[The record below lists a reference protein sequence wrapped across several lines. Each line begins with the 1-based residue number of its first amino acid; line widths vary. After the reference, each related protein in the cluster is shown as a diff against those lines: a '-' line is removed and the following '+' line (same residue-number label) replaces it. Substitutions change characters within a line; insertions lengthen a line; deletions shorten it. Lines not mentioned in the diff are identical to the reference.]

1 MTVKPPPT
9 DANIHIDTAQLARGD
24 IRLRAGQKVFL
35 SGEIFTARDA
45 AHQIMAAMLDAGSPL
60 PFDIKGAC
68 LYYCGPT
75 PAPPGRVIGSC
86 GPTTS
91 SRMDRYTPALLAA
104 GMKAAIGKGPRS
116 REVCEALMKYQA
128 VYLSAIG
135 GAGALAAKCVLSC
148 TTVAFP
154 QLGCESV
161 KRLKV
166 KDFPLIVA
174 VDPSGGNIYQK

>member
-1 MTVKPPPT
+1 
-9 DANIHIDTAQLARGD
+9 
-24 IRLRAGQKVFL
+24 
-35 SGEIFTARDA
+35 
-45 AHQIMAAMLDAGSPL
+45 
-60 PFDIKGAC
+60 
-68 LYYCGPT
+68 
-75 PAPPGRVIGSC
+75 
-86 GPTTS
+86 
-91 SRMDRYTPALLAA
+91 
-104 GMKAAIGKGPRS
+104 
-116 REVCEALMKYQA
+116 MKYQA

-161 KRLKV
+161 KRLEV